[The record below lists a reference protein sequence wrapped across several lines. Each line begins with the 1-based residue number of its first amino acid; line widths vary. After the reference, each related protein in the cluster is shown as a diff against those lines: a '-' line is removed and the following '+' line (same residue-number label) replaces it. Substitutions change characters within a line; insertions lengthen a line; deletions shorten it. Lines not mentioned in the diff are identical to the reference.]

1 MNRKEMVNLEKLKK
15 NKKVILIALLIIFLV
30 VIDQVSKALFIGT
43 EKNIINDVLKIASTQ
58 NYGGAFGVGQTGT
71 TTFIITNVIVIGIII
86 KFMHMQQ
93 EQIDKK
99 TYFALSL
106 VIAGAIGNL
115 IDKIFRGY
123 VLEFIVIKSL
133 CFNIADILIVL
144 GWILMALFFAIYTY
158 KLKKEK
164 KEGKIE

>member
-1 MNRKEMVNLEKLKK
+1 
-15 NKKVILIALLIIFLV
+15 
-30 VIDQVSKALFIGT
+30 
-43 EKNIINDVLKIASTQ
+43 
-58 NYGGAFGVGQTGT
+58 
-71 TTFIITNVIVIGIII
+71 
-86 KFMHMQQ
+86 MQQ

-106 VIAGAIGNL
+106 VIAGAIGNV

-133 CFNIADILIVL
+133 CFNIADIFIVL

>member
-1 MNRKEMVNLEKLKK
+1 
-15 NKKVILIALLIIFLV
+15 
-30 VIDQVSKALFIGT
+30 
-43 EKNIINDVLKIASTQ
+43 
-58 NYGGAFGVGQTGT
+58 
-71 TTFIITNVIVIGIII
+71 
-86 KFMHMQQ
+86 MQQ

-133 CFNIADILIVL
+133 CFNIADIFIVL
-144 GWILMALFFAIYTY
+144 GWILMALFLAIYT
-158 KLKKEK
+158 
-164 KEGKIE
+164 